1 MKIAI
6 IGSGISGNVAAYK
19 LSRDH
24 DVSVFEKRD
33 RAGGHSATKDIDY
46 TGNSDWMSV
55 DTGFIVYNELNYPGL
70 IALFDELGVDTEA
83 SDMSFAFSADRGRF
97 EWSGQS
103 LAAVFAQKRNFLNP
117 VFWLMLL
124 GIFKFNKC
132 AARDH
137 EAGTLGDE
145 SLGVWLKRN
154 RMSKVFIQ
162 RYLLPMGAAI
172 WSTPADEIMDF
183 PARSFLQFFYNHRL
197 INRDRPQ
204 WRTVSGGSREYVQ
217 KITQK
222 FADKLHL
229 NAEVGEVRRT
239 QDGVI
244 LSVNGESH
252 RFDEV
257 IFACHTDQ
265 ALAILQDPTPQ
276 EVSLL
281 SRVRYLPNDVYLH
294 RDERLM
300 PKRKITWSAWNY
312 LTQKGA
318 DSKVMTVSYWMN
330 RLQNLDARYPV
341 FVTLNPLTPPAA
353 DKVFG
358 HYRYDHPQF
367 DADALQAQV
376 DLPSV
381 QGSHRAWFCGAWAGY
396 GFHEDGLQSALR
408 VVEALEAKTPAKQQI
423 KDTSSEAAE

>member
-46 TGNSDWMSV
+46 TGNGDWMSV

-117 VFWLMLL
+117 VFWLMLR

-137 EAGTLGDE
+137 EAGNLGDE
-145 SLGVWLKRN
+145 SLGVWLKRS

-217 KITQK
+217 TITQK

-229 NAEVGEVRRT
+229 NAEVSEVRRT

-244 LSVNGESH
+244 LSVNGEAH

-276 EVSLL
+276 EASLL

-312 LTQKGA
+312 LTQKDA

-330 RLQNLDARYPV
+330 RLQNLDDRNPV

-408 VVEALEAKTPAKQQI
+408 VVAALEAKKQAE
-423 KDTSSEAAE
+423 DTSSEAAE

>member
-1 MKIAI
+1 M
-6 IGSGISGNVAAYK
+6 
-19 LSRDH
+19 
-24 DVSVFEKRD
+24 
-33 RAGGHSATKDIDY
+33 
-46 TGNSDWMSV
+46 
-55 DTGFIVYNELNYPGL
+55 
-70 IALFDELGVDTEA
+70 
-83 SDMSFAFSADRGRF
+83 
-97 EWSGQS
+97 
-103 LAAVFAQKRNFLNP
+103 
-117 VFWLMLL
+117 
-124 GIFKFNKC
+124 
-132 AARDH
+132 
-137 EAGTLGDE
+137 
-145 SLGVWLKRN
+145 
-154 RMSKVFIQ
+154 
-162 RYLLPMGAAI
+162 
-172 WSTPADEIMDF
+172 
-183 PARSFLQFFYNHRL
+183 
-197 INRDRPQ
+197 
-204 WRTVSGGSREYVQ
+204 
-217 KITQK
+217 
-222 FADKLHL
+222 
-229 NAEVGEVRRT
+229 
-239 QDGVI
+239 
-244 LSVNGESH
+244 
-252 RFDEV
+252 
-257 IFACHTDQ
+257 
-265 ALAILQDPTPQ
+265 
-276 EVSLL
+276 

-408 VVEALEAKTPAKQQI
+408 VVEALEAKTPAKQQV

>member
-19 LSRDH
+19 LSRAH

-33 RAGGHSATKDIDY
+33 RAGGHSATKDIDP
-46 TGNSDWMSV
+46 TGNGDWMSV

-70 IALFDELGVDTEA
+70 IALFDELNVATEA

-103 LAAVFAQKRNFLNP
+103 LKAVFAQKRNYVNP
-117 VFWLMLL
+117 LFWLMLR

-145 SLGVWLKRN
+145 SLGQWLKRN
-154 RMSKVFIQ
+154 RLSKVFIR

-204 WRTVSGGSREYVQ
+204 WRTVSGGSREYVK
-217 KITQK
+217 KITAS
-222 FADKLHL
+222 FEDKLHL
-229 NAEVGEVRRT
+229 NAEVSEVRRT
-239 QDGVI
+239 ENGVA
-244 LSVNGESH
+244 LVVNGDIRH
-252 RFDEV
+252 FDEV
-257 IFACHTDQ
+257 IFACHSDQ
-265 ALAILQDPTPQ
+265 AMAILKDPTPD
-276 EVSLL
+276 EASLL
-281 SRVRYLPNDVYLH
+281 GRVRYLPNDVYLH
-294 RDERLM
+294 CDERLM

-312 LTQKGA
+312 LTQKGDHSQA
-318 DSKVMTVSYWMN
+318 MTVSYWMN
-330 RLQNLDARYPV
+330 RLQNLDYRYPV
-341 FVTLNPLTPPAA
+341 FVTLNPPRPPAA
-353 DKVFG
+353 DKTFG
-358 HYRYDHPQF
+358 HYVYDHPQF
-367 DADALQAQV
+367 DAGALQAQEA
-376 DLPSV
+376 LPQV
-381 QGSHRAWFCGAWAGY
+381 QGSHKAWFCGAWAGY

-408 VVEALEAKTPAKQQI
+408 VVEAIDAKHKAQGQSA
-423 KDTSSEAAE
+423 DSSPRAAE